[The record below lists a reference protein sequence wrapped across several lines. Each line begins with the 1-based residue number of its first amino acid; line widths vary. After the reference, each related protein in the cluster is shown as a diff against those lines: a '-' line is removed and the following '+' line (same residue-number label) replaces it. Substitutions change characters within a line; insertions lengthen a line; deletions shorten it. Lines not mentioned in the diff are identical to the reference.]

1 MITLFPYNMLTR
13 GQSCCFLEIS
23 GDKKMKTVKY
33 LKHIMFYQYL
43 HILLKSSMTKTFQY
57 ASSMLNA
64 IFDLKRDFK
73 NASFDGL
80 FNLSQS

>member
-1 MITLFPYNMLTR
+1 
-13 GQSCCFLEIS
+13 
-23 GDKKMKTVKY
+23 
-33 LKHIMFYQYL
+33 MFYQYL

-73 NASFDGL
+73 MQALMDFL
-80 FNLSQS
+80 ICLSHEAF

>member
-1 MITLFPYNMLTR
+1 
-13 GQSCCFLEIS
+13 
-23 GDKKMKTVKY
+23 
-33 LKHIMFYQYL
+33 MFYQYL